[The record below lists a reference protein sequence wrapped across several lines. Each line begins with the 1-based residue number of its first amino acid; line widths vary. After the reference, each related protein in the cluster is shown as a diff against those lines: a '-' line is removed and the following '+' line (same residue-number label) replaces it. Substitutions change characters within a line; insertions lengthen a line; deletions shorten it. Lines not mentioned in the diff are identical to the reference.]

1 MNRSRKAKVVAFIT
15 SWLIALIAS
24 VLFVNVPVMAQAV
37 TGTLRGTVTDANGAV
52 VPGAKPGKGGSVARI
67 GAGSAREERP
77 DLSAFPSFNLERFEY
92 DFRRVS
98 NLDLESF

>member
-1 MNRSRKAKVVAFIT
+1 VAAM
-15 SWLIALIAS
+15 SC
-24 VLFVNVPVMAQAV
+24 VLADQ
-37 TGTLRGTVTDANGAV
+37 TIQHRL
-52 VPGAKPGKGGSVARI
+52 I